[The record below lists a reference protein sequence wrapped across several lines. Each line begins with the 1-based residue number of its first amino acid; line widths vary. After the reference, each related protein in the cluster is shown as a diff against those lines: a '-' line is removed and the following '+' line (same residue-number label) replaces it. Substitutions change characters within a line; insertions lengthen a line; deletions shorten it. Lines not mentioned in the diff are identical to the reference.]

1 MKAAYLL
8 TTLLLTGCQLTEQAA
23 VTRPTPELVI
33 SFSEVSPGFNNRVPV
48 LKAVEDSEAV
58 LVVAV
63 ANKDRA
69 AMSSERVFSVANV
82 VNDRPVYT
90 AFRYSHLH
98 YDLDYVEVYG
108 LRADQEV
115 GVLLAQIKAE
125 GVGELNERIYSE
137 SAYRRFTG
145 DVDDRTFMLS
155 GFVALPEQLAG
166 LVNEFGWQL
175 RDGGAFLS
183 SENDGVVLAQN
194 LQMNVVTVDKHTATL
209 NEIRSIVGY
218 WESLYP
224 AIAGY
229 QFSFDVRSKT
239 ITYQRG

>member
-69 AMSSERVFSVANV
+69 AMSSERDFSVANV

-90 AFRYSHLH
+90 AFRYSHLQTALT
-98 YDLDYVEVYG
+98 Y
-108 LRADQEV
+108 
-115 GVLLAQIKAE
+115 
-125 GVGELNERIYSE
+125 
-137 SAYRRFTG
+137 
-145 DVDDRTFMLS
+145 LS
-155 GFVALPEQLAG
+155 IL
-166 LVNEFGWQL
+166 
-175 RDGGAFLS
+175 
-183 SENDGVVLAQN
+183 
-194 LQMNVVTVDKHTATL
+194 
-209 NEIRSIVGY
+209 
-218 WESLYP
+218 
-224 AIAGY
+224 
-229 QFSFDVRSKT
+229 
-239 ITYQRG
+239 